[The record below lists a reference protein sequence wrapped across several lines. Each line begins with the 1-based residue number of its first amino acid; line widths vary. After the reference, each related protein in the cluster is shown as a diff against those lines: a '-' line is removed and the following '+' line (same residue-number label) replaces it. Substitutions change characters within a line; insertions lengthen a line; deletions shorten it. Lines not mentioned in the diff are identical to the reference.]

1 MKTKLLLVLIL
12 LAQTFYAQDLTG
24 SWKGELDLGGMQ
36 LPLILIIKK
45 ENNAYISTAK
55 SPKQGDKIITVD
67 KTEFNNNELIFEMNE
82 LDASYKGQ
90 FLKDHFEGT
99 FTQKGRSFPLDL
111 FKSNG
116 DEEPNPKNER
126 VKDIGNREID
136 NKKLD
141 DFLDYITKNKQ
152 GIGSISIFRKGKE
165 VYQKDF
171 GQNQLPNVKWNS
183 ETGYQIGSVSK
194 LITATMLMQLAEKG
208 KLNIQDKLSKYYPE
222 APNADKIT
230 IESLLNH
237 TSGLGDYVGENYQ
250 WIFKKSVGD
259 KAILDTIKA
268 QGVEFQPGE
277 KTRYSNS
284 GYYLL
289 SRILEKIYKK
299 PYNVILKENILSKA
313 NLKNTFSVL
322 DNPKNVFKSYKI
334 EDGKWIEVEDFDFR
348 NCIGLGDIV
357 STPNDMNL
365 FINALFNGKFVKK
378 ETLEK
383 MLPKPGS
390 KLDFGL
396 GMMAV
401 PFYNQVSF
409 GHGGD
414 TAGTH
419 SVVSYS
425 KKEDYS
431 ISIVING
438 EEYPH
443 NALYVGILNIF
454 FNEDFDYP
462 KFENKSEMESY
473 DGKFKKYLGDYIS
486 PDIPLDLKVFVNND
500 KLFGQGKGQPEFPL
514 ELVEKD
520 QFRFEQAGITLTF
533 FPETNKMQL
542 LQNGKTYNFTK
553 K

>member
-36 LPLILIIKK
+36 LPLILDIKK

-99 FTQKGRSFPLDL
+99 LTQKGRSFPLDL

-171 GQNQLPNVKWNS
+171 GQNQLPNVKRNS

-259 KAILDTIKA
+259 KAIMDTIKA

-289 SRILEKIYKK
+289 SRILVKIYKK

-322 DNPKNVFKSYKI
+322 DNPKNVFKSYKN
-334 EDGKWIEVEDFDFR
+334 EDGKWTEVEDFDFR

-396 GMMAV
+396 GIMAV

-454 FNEDFDYP
+454 FNEDFNYP
-462 KFENKSEMESY
+462 KFENKSEMASY
-473 DGKFKKYLGDYIS
+473 DGKFKKYLGDYTS
-486 PDIPLDLKVFVNND
+486 SDIPLDLKVFVNDD
-500 KLFGQGKGQPEFPL
+500 KLFGQGKGQPEFSL
-514 ELVEKD
+514 GLVEKD

>member
-36 LPLILIIKK
+36 LPLILDIKK

-99 FTQKGRSFPLDL
+99 LTQKGRSFPLDL

-194 LITATMLMQLAEKG
+194 LITATMLVQLAEKG

-259 KAILDTIKA
+259 KAIMDTIKA

-289 SRILEKIYKK
+289 SRILVKIYKK

-322 DNPKNVFKSYKI
+322 DNPKNVFKSYKN
-334 EDGKWIEVEDFDFR
+334 EDGKWTEVEDFDFR

-396 GMMAV
+396 GIMAV

-454 FNEDFDYP
+454 FNEDFNYP
-462 KFENKSEMESY
+462 KFENKSEMASY
-473 DGKFKKYLGDYIS
+473 DGKFKKYLGDYTS
-486 PDIPLDLKVFVNND
+486 SDIPLDLKVFVNDD

>member
-36 LPLILIIKK
+36 LPLILDIKK

-116 DEEPNPKNER
+116 DEKPNPKDER

-390 KLDFGL
+390 NLDFGL

-419 SVVSYS
+419 SVMSYS

-462 KFENKSEMESY
+462 KFENKSEMASY

>member
-36 LPLILIIKK
+36 LPLILDIKK

-99 FTQKGRSFPLDL
+99 LTQKGRSFPLDL

-289 SRILEKIYKK
+289 SRILVKIYKK

-322 DNPKNVFKSYKI
+322 DNPKNVFKSYKN
-334 EDGKWIEVEDFDFR
+334 EDGKWTEVEDFDFR

-396 GMMAV
+396 GIMAV

-454 FNEDFDYP
+454 FNEDFNYP
-462 KFENKSEMESY
+462 KFENKSEMASY
-473 DGKFKKYLGDYIS
+473 DGKFKKYLGDYTS
-486 PDIPLDLKVFVNND
+486 SDIPLDLKVFVNDD
-500 KLFGQGKGQPEFPL
+500 KLFGQGKGQPEFSL

>member
-24 SWKGELDLGGMQ
+24 SWKGELDFGGMQ
-36 LPLILIIKK
+36 LPLILDIKK
-45 ENNAYISTAK
+45 ENGTYTSTAR
-55 SPKQGDKIITVD
+55 SPKQGDKIISVD
-67 KTEFNNNELIFEMNE
+67 KTEFNNNELIFEMKE
-82 LDASYKGQ
+82 IDASYKGQ
-90 FLKDHFEGT
+90 YIEDHFEGT
-99 FTQKGRSFPLDL
+99 FTQKGRSLPLNF
-111 FKSNG
+111 FKNNG
-116 DEEPNPKNER
+116 DEKPNPKDER

-136 NKKLD
+136 NAKLD
-141 DFLDYITKNKQ
+141 DFLDYISKNKQ

-165 VYQKDF
+165 VYKKDF
-171 GQNQLPNVKWNS
+171 GQDQLPNVKWNS

-208 KLNIQDKLSKYYPE
+208 KLNINDKLSRYYPE
-222 APNADKIT
+222 VPNADKIT

-250 WIFKKSVGD
+250 WIFKKPVSD

-277 KTRYSNS
+277 KSRYSNS

-289 SRILEKIYKK
+289 SRILERIYKK
-299 PYNVILKENILSKA
+299 PYNVILKENILGKA

-322 DNPKNVFKSYKI
+322 DNPKNVFKSYKN
-334 EDGKWIEVEDFDFR
+334 EDGKWIEVEDFDFH

-357 STPNDMNL
+357 STPSDMNL

-383 MLPKPGS
+383 MMPKSGS
-390 KLDFGL
+390 KSDFGL
-396 GMMAV
+396 GIMPV

-419 SVVSYS
+419 SVTSYS
-425 KKEDYS
+425 RKEDYS

-462 KFENKSEMESY
+462 KFEKKSETASY
-473 DGKFKKYLGDYIS
+473 DGKFKKYLGDYTS
-486 PDIPLDLKVFVNND
+486 PDIPLDLKVFVND
-500 KLFGQGKGQPEFPL
+500 DQLFGQGKGQPEFPL

-520 QFRFEQAGITLTF
+520 QFRFEQAGITLKF

>member
-36 LPLILIIKK
+36 LPLILDIKK

-116 DEEPNPKNER
+116 DEKPNPKDER

-390 KLDFGL
+390 NLDFGL

>member
-12 LAQTFYAQDLTG
+12 LAQTFYAKDLTG

-36 LPLILIIKK
+36 LPLILDIKK

-99 FTQKGRSFPLDL
+99 LTQKGRSFPLDL

-259 KAILDTIKA
+259 KAIMDTIKA

-289 SRILEKIYKK
+289 SRILVKIYKK

-322 DNPKNVFKSYKI
+322 DNPKNVFKSYKN
-334 EDGKWIEVEDFDFR
+334 EDGKWTEVEDFDFR

-396 GMMAV
+396 GIMAV

-454 FNEDFDYP
+454 FNEDFNYP
-462 KFENKSEMESY
+462 KFENKSEMASY
-473 DGKFKKYLGDYIS
+473 DGKFKKYLGDYTS
-486 PDIPLDLKVFVNND
+486 SDIPLDLKVFVNDD

>member
-36 LPLILIIKK
+36 LPLILDIKK

-99 FTQKGRSFPLDL
+99 LTQKGRSFPLDL

-259 KAILDTIKA
+259 KAIMDTIKA

-289 SRILEKIYKK
+289 SRILVKIYKK

-322 DNPKNVFKSYKI
+322 DNPKNVFKSYKN
-334 EDGKWIEVEDFDFR
+334 EDGKWTEVEDFDFR

-396 GMMAV
+396 GIMAV

-462 KFENKSEMESY
+462 KFENKSEMASY
-473 DGKFKKYLGDYIS
+473 DGKFKKYLGDYTS
-486 PDIPLDLKVFVNND
+486 SDIPLDLKVFVNDD
-500 KLFGQGKGQPEFPL
+500 KLFGQGKGQPEFSL
-514 ELVEKD
+514 GLVEKD

>member
-36 LPLILIIKK
+36 LPLILDIKK

-99 FTQKGRSFPLDL
+99 LTQKGRSFPLDL

-259 KAILDTIKA
+259 KAIMDTIKA

-289 SRILEKIYKK
+289 SRILVKIYKK

-322 DNPKNVFKSYKI
+322 DNPKNVFKSYKN
-334 EDGKWIEVEDFDFR
+334 EDGKWTEVEDFDFR

-396 GMMAV
+396 GIMAV

-462 KFENKSEMESY
+462 KFENKSEMASY

>member
-36 LPLILIIKK
+36 LPLILDIKK
-45 ENNAYISTAK
+45 ENGAYISTAR

-99 FTQKGRSFPLDL
+99 FTQKGRSFPLNL
-111 FKSNG
+111 FKNNG
-116 DEEPNPKNER
+116 DEKPNPKDER
-126 VKDIGNREID
+126 VKDIGNREI
-136 NKKLD
+136 NTAKLD

-165 VYQKDF
+165 VYKKDF

-222 APNADKIT
+222 VPNADKIT

-250 WIFKKSVGD
+250 WIFKAVGE
-259 KAILDTIKA
+259 KAIMDTIKA

-299 PYNVILKENILSKA
+299 PYNIILKENILSKA

-322 DNPKNVFKSYKI
+322 DNPKNVFKSYKN
-334 EDGKWIEVEDFDFR
+334 EDGKWTEVEDFDFR

-390 KLDFGL
+390 NLDFGL
-396 GMMAV
+396 GIMAV

-462 KFENKSEMESY
+462 KFENKSEMASY
-473 DGKFKKYLGDYIS
+473 DGKFKKYLGDYTS
-486 PDIPLDLKVFVNND
+486 PDIPLDLKVFVNDD

-520 QFRFEQAGITLTF
+520 QFRFEQAGITLNF

>member
-36 LPLILIIKK
+36 LPLILDIKK

-99 FTQKGRSFPLDL
+99 LTQKGRSFPLDL

-259 KAILDTIKA
+259 KAIMDTIKA

-289 SRILEKIYKK
+289 SRILVKIYKK

-322 DNPKNVFKSYKI
+322 DNPKNVFKSYKN
-334 EDGKWIEVEDFDFR
+334 EDGKWTEVEDFDFR

-396 GMMAV
+396 GIMAV

-454 FNEDFDYP
+454 FNEDFNYP
-462 KFENKSEMESY
+462 KFENKSEMASY
-473 DGKFKKYLGDYIS
+473 DGKFKKYLGDYTS
-486 PDIPLDLKVFVNND
+486 SDIPLDLKVFVNDD

>member
-12 LAQTFYAQDLTG
+12 LAQTFYAQHLTG

-36 LPLILIIKK
+36 LPLILDIKK
-45 ENNAYISTAK
+45 ENGAYISTAK

-99 FTQKGRSFPLDL
+99 FTQKGRSFSLNL
-111 FKSNG
+111 FKNNG
-116 DEEPNPKNER
+116 DEKPNPKDER

-165 VYQKDF
+165 VYKKDF

-208 KLNIQDKLSKYYPE
+208 KLNIQDKLFKYYPE
-222 APNADKIT
+222 VPNADKIT

-250 WIFKKSVGD
+250 WIFKAVGD
-259 KAILDTIKA
+259 KAIMDTIKA

-299 PYNVILKENILSKA
+299 PYNIILKENILSKA

-322 DNPKNVFKSYKI
+322 DNPKNVFKSYKN

-378 ETLEK
+378 ETLDK

-390 KLDFGL
+390 NLDFGL
-396 GMMAV
+396 GIMAV

-462 KFENKSEMESY
+462 KFENKSETASY
-473 DGKFKKYLGDYIS
+473 DGKFKKYLGDYTS
-486 PDIPLDLKVFVNND
+486 PDIPLDLKVFVNDD

-520 QFRFEQAGITLTF
+520 QFRFEQAGIQLNF

>member
-12 LAQTFYAQDLTG
+12 LAQTFYAQHLTG

-36 LPLILIIKK
+36 LPLILDIKK
-45 ENNAYISTAK
+45 ENGAYISTAK

-99 FTQKGRSFPLDL
+99 FTQKGRSFSLNL
-111 FKSNG
+111 FKNNG
-116 DEEPNPKNER
+116 DEKPNPKDER

-165 VYQKDF
+165 VYKKDF

-208 KLNIQDKLSKYYPE
+208 KLNIQDKLFKYYPE
-222 APNADKIT
+222 VPNADKIT

-250 WIFKKSVGD
+250 WIFKAVGD
-259 KAILDTIKA
+259 KAIMDTIKA

-322 DNPKNVFKSYKI
+322 DNPKNVFKSYKN

-390 KLDFGL
+390 NLDFGL
-396 GMMAV
+396 GIMAV

-462 KFENKSEMESY
+462 KFENKSETASY
-473 DGKFKKYLGDYIS
+473 EGKFKKYLGDYTS
-486 PDIPLDLKVFVNND
+486 PDIPLDLKVFVNDD

-520 QFRFEQAGITLTF
+520 QFRFEQAGITLNF

-542 LQNGKTYNFTK
+542 LQNGKTYNFIK

>member
-36 LPLILIIKK
+36 LPLILDIKK

-99 FTQKGRSFPLDL
+99 LTQKGRSFPLDL

-259 KAILDTIKA
+259 KAIMDTIKA

-289 SRILEKIYKK
+289 SRILVKIYKK

-322 DNPKNVFKSYKI
+322 DNPKNVFKSYKN
-334 EDGKWIEVEDFDFR
+334 EDGKWTEVEDFDFR

-396 GMMAV
+396 GIMAV

-454 FNEDFDYP
+454 FNEDFNYP
-462 KFENKSEMESY
+462 KFENKSEMASY

>member
-36 LPLILIIKK
+36 LPLILDIKK

-99 FTQKGRSFPLDL
+99 LTQKGRSFPLDL

-259 KAILDTIKA
+259 KAIMDTIKA

-289 SRILEKIYKK
+289 SRILVKIYKK

-322 DNPKNVFKSYKI
+322 DNPKNVFKSYKN
-334 EDGKWIEVEDFDFR
+334 EDGKWTEVEDFDFR

-396 GMMAV
+396 GIMAV

-462 KFENKSEMESY
+462 KFENKSEMASY

-500 KLFGQGKGQPEFPL
+500 KLFGQGKGQPEFSL

>member
-1 MKTKLLLVLIL
+1 
-12 LAQTFYAQDLTG
+12 
-24 SWKGELDLGGMQ
+24 
-36 LPLILIIKK
+36 
-45 ENNAYISTAK
+45 
-55 SPKQGDKIITVD
+55 
-67 KTEFNNNELIFEMNE
+67 
-82 LDASYKGQ
+82 
-90 FLKDHFEGT
+90 
-99 FTQKGRSFPLDL
+99 
-111 FKSNG
+111 
-116 DEEPNPKNER
+116 
-126 VKDIGNREID
+126 
-136 NKKLD
+136 
-141 DFLDYITKNKQ
+141 
-152 GIGSISIFRKGKE
+152 
-165 VYQKDF
+165 
-171 GQNQLPNVKWNS
+171 
-183 ETGYQIGSVSK
+183 
-194 LITATMLMQLAEKG
+194 MQLAEKG

-259 KAILDTIKA
+259 KAIMDTIKA

-289 SRILEKIYKK
+289 SRILVKIYKK

-322 DNPKNVFKSYKI
+322 DNPKNVFKSYKN
-334 EDGKWIEVEDFDFR
+334 EDGKWTEVEDFDFR

-396 GMMAV
+396 GIMAV

-454 FNEDFDYP
+454 FNEDFNYP
-462 KFENKSEMESY
+462 KFENKSEMASY
-473 DGKFKKYLGDYIS
+473 DGKFKKYLGDYTS
-486 PDIPLDLKVFVNND
+486 SDIPLDLKVFVNDD
-500 KLFGQGKGQPEFPL
+500 KLFGQGKGQPEFSL
-514 ELVEKD
+514 GLVEKD

>member
-1 MKTKLLLVLIL
+1 MKTKLLLLLIL

-36 LPLILIIKK
+36 LPLILDIKK

-116 DEEPNPKNER
+116 DEKPNPKDER

-390 KLDFGL
+390 NLDFGL

-419 SVVSYS
+419 SVMSYS

-462 KFENKSEMESY
+462 KFENKSEMASY

>member
-36 LPLILIIKK
+36 LPLILDIKK

-116 DEEPNPKNER
+116 DEKPNPKDER

>member
-1 MKTKLLLVLIL
+1 
-12 LAQTFYAQDLTG
+12 
-24 SWKGELDLGGMQ
+24 
-36 LPLILIIKK
+36 
-45 ENNAYISTAK
+45 
-55 SPKQGDKIITVD
+55 
-67 KTEFNNNELIFEMNE
+67 MNE
-82 LDASYKGQ
+82 LGASYKGQ

-99 FTQKGRSFPLDL
+99 FTQKGRSFPLNL
-111 FKSNG
+111 FKNNG
-116 DEEPNPKNER
+116 DEKPNPKDEKI
-126 VKDIGNREID
+126 KDIGNRAID
-136 NKKLD
+136 NAKLD
-141 DFLDYITKNKQ
+141 NFLDYITKNKQ

-165 VYQKDF
+165 VYKKDF
-171 GQNQLPNVKWNS
+171 GQNQLQNVKWNAG
-183 ETGYQIGSVSK
+183 TGYQIGSVSK

-222 APNADKIT
+222 IPNADKIT

-237 TSGLGDYVGENYQ
+237 TSGLGDYAGENYQ
-250 WIFKKSVGD
+250 WLFKKSVGD

-289 SRILEKIYKK
+289 SRILEKVTKK
-299 PYNVILKENILSKA
+299 PYHILLKENITSKA
-313 NLKNTFSVL
+313 AMKNTFSAL
-322 DNPKNVFKSYKI
+322 DNPKNVFKSYENEK
-334 EDGKWIEVEDFDFR
+334 GKWIEVEDFDFR

-378 ETLEK
+378 ETLDK

-390 KLDFGL
+390 KLDFGS
-396 GMMAV
+396 GIMAI

-414 TAGTH
+414 TAGSH
-419 SVVSYS
+419 SVTAYS

-443 NALYVGILNIF
+443 NAFYIGISNIIY
-454 FNEDFDYP
+454 NENFEYP
-462 KFENKSEMESY
+462 KFENKSETASY
-473 DGKFKKYLGDYIS
+473 DGKLKKYIGEYTS
-486 PDIPLDLKVFVNND
+486 PDIPLDLKIFVNND
-500 KLFGQGKGQPEFPL
+500 KLFGQGKGQPEFQL

-520 QFRFEQAGITLTF
+520 EFGFEKAGIKINF
-533 FPETNKMQL
+533 FPEKNQMQL

>member
-36 LPLILIIKK
+36 LPLILDIKK

-99 FTQKGRSFPLDL
+99 LTQKGRSFPLDL

-259 KAILDTIKA
+259 KAIMDTIKA

-289 SRILEKIYKK
+289 SRILVKIYKK

-322 DNPKNVFKSYKI
+322 DNPKNVFKSYKN
-334 EDGKWIEVEDFDFR
+334 EDGKWTEVEDFDFR

-396 GMMAV
+396 GIMAV

-454 FNEDFDYP
+454 FNEDFNYP
-462 KFENKSEMESY
+462 KFENKSEMASY
-473 DGKFKKYLGDYIS
+473 DGKFKKYLGDYTS
-486 PDIPLDLKVFVNND
+486 SDIPLDLKVFVNDD
-500 KLFGQGKGQPEFPL
+500 KLFGQGKGQPEFSL
-514 ELVEKD
+514 GLVEKD